1 MKTNF
6 FNGKGILDFA
16 PGGVS
21 CAPPP
26 LETDVLYMETARGG
40 STIYD
45 TSIALVDCWGQ
56 HVPLLH
62 LVGLGN
68 SRTLGWFGGQG
79 NLNSK

>member
-1 MKTNF
+1 MKANF

-45 TSIALVDCWGQ
+45 TSIALIDC
-56 HVPLLH
+56 
-62 LVGLGN
+62 
-68 SRTLGWFGGQG
+68 
-79 NLNSK
+79 